1 MIVHVGSVLY
11 EYTGGRAEVEVPA
24 GRGAT
29 VAKVLDELDRLCPGL
44 RFRVIDEQGRLRT
57 HMRLYLGREPVSD
70 LTRAVGASD
79 ELHVLGALSGG

>member
-11 EYTGGRAEVEVPA
+11 EYTGGRADVEVPT

-29 VAKVLDELDRLCPGL
+29 VGKVLDALDQRYPGL
-44 RFRVIDEQGRLRT
+44 RFRVIDEQGRLRP
-57 HMRLYLGREPVSD
+57 HMRLYLGGEPVSD
-70 LTRAVGASD
+70 LARAIGARD